1 VAARLGCALGDMN
14 FADANPNNALPA
26 GSLIAIALTMTVV
39 LAIWLIMVFRADS
52 SQSKPRAGSQP
63 KVAEPDA
70 TSEDKHNGA
79 GQAQAGQ
86 REGASA

>member
-1 VAARLGCALGDMN
+1 MN
-14 FADANPNNALPA
+14 LADTYPNNALPV
-26 GSLIAIALTMTVV
+26 GSLVAISLTMAVV

-52 SQSKPRAGSQP
+52 SQSKPKAGSQP
-63 KVAEPDA
+63 EVAKPDA
-70 TSEDKHNGA
+70 TSEDKYNGT

>member
-1 VAARLGCALGDMN
+1 MN
-14 FADANPNNALPA
+14 LADTYPNNALPV
-26 GSLIAIALTMTVV
+26 GSLLAISLTMAVV

-70 TSEDKHNGA
+70 TSEDKHNGT
-79 GQAQAGQ
+79 GQVQAGQ